1 MKKIIISP
9 KQLNEILC
17 EDYDTKA
24 LNKIQKKIYKSVSGF
39 CGKMHSDT
47 GWQDVKK
54 LIEII
59 DSVDGVDEVYVSAGE
74 YFNYTNPE
82 KGAHRDYDLT
92 VETPFGKLYGYIR
105 CHAAGTTDDIFKYY
119 DMTISLYPDKK
130 RDMEERLG
138 EMNEAASLMYS
149 APASNVQSVAQTAM
163 AKHPGQQITIDVTD
177 NTPGTNGTIGFSDT
191 TANTNPSQI
200 KNFDKMTFNSNTGV
214 TQTSL
219 EESRYSKRQVEL
231 GRMLEMRKNGKVY
244 SKRQFE
250 KLLK

>member
-47 GWQDVKK
+47 GWQNVKK
-54 LIEII
+54 LIGII
-59 DSVDGVDEVYVSAGE
+59 DSVDGVDEVYVGAGE

-119 DMTISLYPDKK
+119 DMTISLYHDKK

-138 EMNEAASLMYS
+138 EMNEETAAFTYDKSNFEKNYQDLVNKF
-149 APASNVQSVAQTAM
+149 PAIKTPIIGVNTGDTATG
-163 AKHPGQQITIDVTD
+163 PSTT
-177 NTPGTNGTIGFSDT
+177 DT
-191 TANTNPSQI
+191 TKADTAKQVILTGDTTGNSLTTN
-200 KNFDKMTFNSNTGV
+200 
-214 TQTSL
+214 L

-231 GRMLEMRKNGKVY
+231 GRMLEMRKNGRIY

>member
-54 LIEII
+54 LIGII
-59 DSVDGVDEVYVSAGE
+59 DSVDGVDEVYVGAGE

-138 EMNEAASLMYS
+138 EMNEAELTYVNDMNPSTLINATNN
-149 APASNVQSVAQTAM
+149 AQENNVTAKL
-163 AKHPGQQITIDVTD
+163 AGGTGPKQFVTLPGLKTGSETVKPNAAAVDIIKDPTKD
-177 NTPGTNGTIGFSDT
+177 NQTNGVF
-191 TANTNPSQI
+191 
-200 KNFDKMTFNSNTGV
+200 
-214 TQTSL
+214 
-219 EESRYSKRQVEL
+219 ESHYSKRQVEL
-231 GRMLEMRKNGKVY
+231 GRILEMRKNGRIY